1 MMTSMYYMG
10 LYWRRAS
17 VWLYD
22 WWIFYILDM
31 PDILDS
37 LEDGQDMIHMGV
49 VKNLPTL
56 LMSQYDT
63 SKSYVRPIGL

>member
-1 MMTSMYYMG
+1 
-10 LYWRRAS
+10 
-17 VWLYD
+17 
-22 WWIFYILDM
+22 M

-63 SKSYVRPIGL
+63 RKSYVRPIGL